1 MQKNHNLHLINE
13 SLKYQVTAHSLP
25 QFLQTLTPTDKKI
38 LIRITGEITYDIR
51 EKIQAAFVYN
61 DFEQLDIQLDLS
73 QAVWDSLYCIE
84 NWMVRSI
91 ILPDSVTDIDGSMI
105 FSPVLEEIIVSEAN
119 PKLSTI
125 DGVLYNKDRTVF
137 LRCPQGK
144 AGSFVIPDS
153 VTEIGISGFSKCK
166 NLTDIKLPVGLKILK
181 ENAFRECSL
190 LKEICIPNGTIE
202 LGQSVFENCASLI
215 NVKLPDSVAVM
226 GSRVFAECKNLKSVE
241 LPENITEIPVATFVN
256 CQMLEEVKLSSDVKT
271 VGLNAFRNC
280 SSLKEIELTENTE
293 VQAAAFCET
302 TKIIKSIK
310 AELQIPG
317 RYNTAKVFTDNI
329 DSDAYSQ
336 ILQMMNQSWAE
347 GLSVRIMPDVHAG
360 RGCTVGTTM
369 TIAGRIVPSLVGD
382 DIGCGVDVLVVKKDF
397 CGLANG
403 KLDLTLL
410 DEIVHQN
417 IPAGAAAR
425 KKPHAFVKQLDAANF
440 IAPIDVES
448 SKLQLGTLGG
458 GNHFIEVDVDDDGN
472 YYFVIHSGSRHLGK
486 AVCSF
491 YQELADRSEDKSLS
505 GKELENY
512 LHDMNLA
519 QNYAA
524 LNRLAMLDEIKK
536 GLQLKKSDILE
547 EFSTIHNYIDLKNRV
562 LRKGAIS
569 AHKGE
574 RLIIPMNMR
583 DGSLICIGKGNSDWN
598 CSAPHGAGRL
608 YKRSEAKELFTVE
621 EYKEAMKGIYSTSI
635 GHSTLDESPM
645 AYKPMNSILDKIKPT
660 VQVEKIIKPIYN
672 FKAGGQ

>member
-1 MQKNHNLHLINE
+1 MDNKQFSSQFKNYSSQEVFIQAEVLCDF
-13 SLKYQVTAHSLP
+13 LKYLVDDDTKIIIHVTG
-25 QFLQTLTPTDKKI
+25 T
-38 LIRITGEITYDIR
+38 ITFKIR
-51 EKIQAAFVYN
+51 E
-61 DFEQLDIQLDLS
+61 DIENVFYGGWIFNKLNITLDLS
-73 QAVWDSLYCIE
+73 EVLWDCACCIC
-84 NWMVRSI
+84 NWLVDSI
-91 ILPDSVTDIDGSMI
+91 ILGDDVTGVEGSSI
-105 FSPVLEEIIVSEAN
+105 FSPKIKEINVSEKNA
-119 PKLSTI
+119 KLSSEN
-125 DGVLYNKDRTVF
+125 GVLYNKDKSILIRY
-137 LRCPQGK
+137 PQAK
-144 AGSFVIPDS
+144 NGSFIIPDT
-153 VTEIGISGFSKCK
+153 VEEISASAFKNCK
-166 NLTDIKLPVGLKILK
+166 FLNEIKIPNTIKKIGEK
-181 ENAFRECSL
+181 AFAGCSL
-190 LKEICIPNGTIE
+190 LKEVE
-202 LGQSVFENCASLI
+202 V
-215 NVKLPDSVAVM
+215 PDA
-226 GSRVFAECKNLKSVE
+226 
-241 LPENITEIPVATFVN
+241 TEIEN
-256 CQMLEEVKLSSDVKT
+256 
-271 VGLNAFRNC
+271 NAFD
-280 SSLKEIELTENTE
+280 TD
-293 VQAAAFCET
+293 V
-302 TKIIKSIK
+302 KIIKKNFTI
-310 AELQIPG
+310 EIPG
-317 RYNTAKVFTDNI
+317 RYNTAKVFTDSV

-347 GLSVRIMPDVHAG
+347 GLFVRIMPDVHAG

-369 TIAGRIVPSLVGD
+369 TIGGQLVPSLVGD

-397 CGLANG
+397 CGG
-403 KLDLTLL
+403 QSGELDLTLL

-417 IPAGAAAR
+417 IPAGAATR
-425 KKPHAFVKQLDAANF
+425 SKPHAFVKQLDLTNLL
-440 IAPIDVES
+440 APVDIQI

-458 GNHFIEVDVDDDGN
+458 GNHFIEADKDDDGN

-486 AVCSF
+486 DVCSF

-569 AHKGE
+569 AQKGE

-583 DGSLICIGKGNSDWN
+583 DGSLICTGKGNSDWN

-621 EYKEAMKGIYSTSI
+621 EYKAAMKGIYSTSI
-635 GHSTLDESPM
+635 GRSTLDESPM